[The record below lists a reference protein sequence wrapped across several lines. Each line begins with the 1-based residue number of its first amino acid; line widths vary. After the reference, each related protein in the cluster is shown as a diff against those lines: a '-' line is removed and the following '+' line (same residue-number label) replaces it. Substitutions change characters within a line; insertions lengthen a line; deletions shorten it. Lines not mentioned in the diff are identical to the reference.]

1 MRHFTNRRK
10 KSGVVFAILGIL
22 LMLASI
28 TAVYYWETK
37 GRDKFLYGEVLVLNQ
52 SVEANTTI
60 TEDMLEVIKTDPGNF
75 IEGAVV
81 NKNEVIGKS
90 AMHYIPKYSQL
101 NLAYFIGEKVE
112 AAKEDQYI
120 FTIPPDWI
128 ITFPNSLRRGDEIY
142 FYPVKIPEVNKEGE
156 DKNNSFNTS
165 KSMKI
170 AKEENMIKGEVAY
183 LKDSGN
189 REVVTIAG
197 EERDDASANIASIE
211 VIANYEDIS
220 YLQGLVDENWKFI
233 ILFKDYL

>member
-1 MRHFTNRRK
+1 
-10 KSGVVFAILGIL
+10 
-22 LMLASI
+22 MLASI
-28 TAVYYWETK
+28 TTVYYWETK

-52 SVEANTTI
+52 SVEAFTTI
-60 TEDMLEVIKTDPGNF
+60 TEDMLDFIKIDPGNF

-81 NKNEVIGKS
+81 DKNEVIGKS

-101 NLAYFIGEKVE
+101 ALAYFIGEKVE

-156 DKNNSFNTS
+156 DKNISFNTS
-165 KSMKI
+165 KSIKI
-170 AKEENMIKGEVAY
+170 SREENMIKGEVAY

-189 REVVTIAG
+189 REVVTVAG
-197 EERDDASANIASIE
+197 EDRDDASANIASIE

-233 ILFKDYL
+233 ILFKE